1 MKMAGPFENEYSVA
15 VSLLE
20 VVNELLFCF
29 PNCNYNLDTEALS
42 TICSEYTIIPT
53 YTPHFSLL
61 LTHYSLCVY
70 RLAGSDCTFLSAS
83 IGKCIPPLNEKAS
96 KQISGH

>member
-29 PNCNYNLDTEALS
+29 PNCNYNLDTGE
-42 TICSEYTIIPT
+42 E
-53 YTPHFSLL
+53 
-61 LTHYSLCVY
+61 
-70 RLAGSDCTFLSAS
+70 RL
-83 IGKCIPPLNEKAS
+83 
-96 KQISGH
+96 

>member
-1 MKMAGPFENEYSVA
+1 MMMAGPFENEYSVA
-15 VSLLE
+15 VRLLE
-20 VVNELLFCF
+20 VANELLFCF

-61 LTHYSLCVY
+61 LTTPSVSTGW
-70 RLAGSDCTFLSAS
+70 LAQTALSY
-83 IGKCIPPLNEKAS
+83 LH
-96 KQISGH
+96 Q